1 MSFTLT
7 TLIEAIKNYT
17 ENSETTFL
25 NNISNFI
32 KSAEERVLV
41 NVNLE
46 DFRKNATSAVTSSDS
61 FIAVP
66 SDYLSS
72 FSFSVT
78 SNNTKSFL
86 LQKDVNFL
94 QEAFPLSTE
103 TGKPLY
109 YGRFDVD
116 NFILAPT
123 PDANY
128 VCQLHYY
135 YRPTSLADS
144 VTTISFASGGN
155 SYAVG
160 ETIANAATLS
170 QATVTATVKTISN
183 TSITTTV
190 PLEGTFTSNTTL
202 YGLSTSNQQQNTN
215 VTLDTATTWISK
227 NAPNAILYG
236 SLFEAYTY
244 MKGEP
249 DLLSLYDKRFLE
261 SLGRLKDLAEAR
273 ENKDS
278 YTEGLPQRMAT

>member
-1 MSFTLT
+1 MAYTLT
-7 TLIEAIKNYT
+7 SLRDAIKSYT
-17 ENSETTFL
+17 ENAETTFL
-25 NNISNFI
+25 SNIENFI

-41 NVNLE
+41 NVALE
-46 DFRKNATSAVTSSDS
+46 DFRKNSTSSVTSADS
-61 FIAVP
+61 YIAVP
-66 SDYLSS
+66 TDYLSS

-78 SNNTKSFL
+78 SSNTKSFL

-94 QEAFPLSTE
+94 QEAYPLSTT

-135 YRPTSLADS
+135 YRPTSLADG
-144 VTTISFASGGN
+144 VITISFASGGN
-155 SYAVG
+155 SYGIG
-160 ETIANAATLS
+160 ETIANASTLA

-190 PLEGTFTSNTTL
+190 PLDGTFTSNTTL
-202 YGLSTSNQQQNTN
+202 YGLTTGNQLQNTN
-215 VTLDTATTWISK
+215 VSLDTATTWISS

-249 DLLSLYDKRFLE
+249 DLLGLYDKRFLE

-278 YTEGLPQRMAT
+278 YTEGLPQRMQT